1 MLWEHLSGVRSSPPR
16 PIIIMENNQLL
27 EWIFKTVVI
36 TLAFICLSVVIVL
49 LYAFFDAKVDNEKI
63 FEIIS
68 PAFNMVVGAFVG
80 LLGGI
85 SLRSK

>member
-1 MLWEHLSGVRSSPPR
+1 
-16 PIIIMENNQLL
+16 MENNELL

-36 TLAFICLSVVIVL
+36 TLAFICLAVIVVL
-49 LYAFFDAKVDNEKI
+49 LYAFFDTRVDNEKI